1 MFAVVAALLL
11 GLALLFDLLKTDLGS
26 TITVGLLELAGLFFL
41 ALHFASTHGWSRRS
55 YRR

>member
-1 MFAVVAALLL
+1 MFAVVAAILLGIALLL
-11 GLALLFDLLKTDLGS
+11 DLFNAHLTGRLSIGL
-26 TITVGLLELAGLFFL
+26 IELAGLFFL